1 MLQMTQMD
9 QLIIFALIMSTGQ
22 FLFKKTAISL
32 NDLNVS
38 HSTSLNLFDNISRLI
53 QVPWFYIA
61 IILYAFATLFW
72 LYILQRIPLS
82 VAYPFTAT
90 TMIWVPLMA
99 NLFFEEKLSYSYW
112 MGAILII
119 SGIAII
125 SSEG

>member
-1 MLQMTQMD
+1 
-9 QLIIFALIMSTGQ
+9 MSTGQ

-38 HSTSLNLFDNISRLI
+38 HSASLNLFDNLSRLI

-99 NLFFEEKLSYSYW
+99 NLFFEEKLTYSYW